1 MAFARVM
8 AMQVL
13 RHVGL
18 KLLSLALAVLLW
30 TLVAGQKEA
39 ERSLRV
45 PLEFQNMPES
55 LEMIGEPPSFV
66 DVRVKGPSTTLGQL
80 RGTELIVTV
89 ELSAARPGRRMF
101 HLLPD
106 HVTTPVGVRALG
118 VVPPTVPL
126 MFETSATKTV
136 PVVPAIDGEPA
147 DGYVR
152 GRVTASPKT
161 VEVVGPESVIRELTQ
176 ATTEPVNLRGAM
188 GRVRDTVTI
197 GVPESSV
204 RLKVP
209 RNAIVVV
216 EVNPAPVHHTIRG
229 VPIILRH
236 LRRGLRA
243 SVVPPAVAVSARG
256 AAGVVTGLA
265 AERVPVFVDL
275 NGLRRGRYNLPVR
288 IDATAGFSITGTDP
302 AAVQVTIK

>member
-1 MAFARVM
+1 M

-30 TLVAGQKEA
+30 SLVAGQKEA

-45 PLEFQNMPES
+45 PLEFRNMPGS

-89 ELSAARPGRRMF
+89 ELSTARPGRRMF

-106 HVTTPVGVRALG
+106 HVTTPVGVRALA

-126 MFETSATKTV
+126 MFEASATKRV
-136 PVVPAIDGEPA
+136 PVVPAIDGDPA
-147 DGYVR
+147 EGYMR
-152 GRVTASPKT
+152 GRVTASPAS
-161 VEVVGPESVIRELTQ
+161 VEVVGPESVIKQLTE

-197 GVPESSV
+197 GVAESSV
-204 RLKVP
+204 RLRIP
-209 RNAIVVV
+209 TNAVVV
-216 EVNPAPVHHTIRG
+216 VDVNPAPVHHTIRG
-229 VPIILRH
+229 VPILLRH
-236 LRRGLRA
+236 LKRGLRA
-243 SVVPPAVAVSARG
+243 TVVPSEVVVRARG

-265 AERVPVFVDL
+265 AERVPAFIDL
-275 NGLRRGRYNLPVR
+275 NGLNRGRYNLPVR
-288 IDATAGFSITGTDP
+288 IDATAGFSITATDP

>member
-1 MAFARVM
+1 M

-13 RHVGL
+13 RHAGL
-18 KLLSLALAVLLW
+18 KLLSFALAVLLW
-30 TLVAGQKEA
+30 SLVAGQKEA

-45 PLEFQNMPES
+45 PLEFQNVPAS

-80 RGTELIVTV
+80 RGTELIVTID
-89 ELSAARPGRRMF
+89 LAAARPGRRMF

-118 VVPPTVPL
+118 VIPATVPL
-126 MFETSATKTV
+126 MFEESATKTV

-147 DGYVR
+147 EGYVR
-152 GRVTASPKT
+152 GRVTTSPAS
-161 VEVVGPESVIRELTQ
+161 VEVVGPQSVVRQLTQ

-209 RNAIVVV
+209 RNAVVV
-216 EVNPAPVHHTIRG
+216 VDVNPGPVQHTVRG
-229 VPIILRH
+229 VPIVPRRLG
-236 LRRGLRA
+236 RGLRA
-243 SVVPPAVAVSARG
+243 TVAPPSVAVRARG
-256 AAGVVTGLA
+256 AAGVVKGVT
-265 AERVPVFVDL
+265 AERVPAFVDL
-275 NGLRRGRYNLPVR
+275 SGLKRGRYNLPVR
-288 IDATAGFSITGTDP
+288 IDSTGDFSIIATEP
-302 AAVQVTIK
+302 AAVQVTIR

>member
-1 MAFARVM
+1 M

-30 TLVAGQKEA
+30 SLVAGQKEA

-45 PLEFQNMPES
+45 PLEFQNMPGS

-80 RGTELIVTV
+80 RGTELIVTID
-89 ELSAARPGRRMF
+89 LSAARPGRRMF

-126 MFETSATKTV
+126 MFEASATKTV

-147 DGYVR
+147 AGYVR
-152 GRVTASPKT
+152 GRVTASPAS
-161 VEVVGPESVIRELTQ
+161 VEVVGPESVISQLTQ

-209 RNAIVVV
+209 RNAVVIV
-216 EVNPAPVHHTIRG
+216 EVNPAPMQHTIRG
-229 VPIILRH
+229 VPINLRH
-236 LRRGLRA
+236 LGRGLRA
-243 SVVPPAVAVSARG
+243 DAAPSAVAVRARG
-256 AAGVVTGLA
+256 AADVVKGLS
-265 AERVPVFVDL
+265 AERVPAFVDL
-275 NGLRRGRYNLPVR
+275 SGLRRGRYNLPVR
-288 IDATAGFSITGTDP
+288 IDPTAGFSIAGTEP
-302 AAVQVTIK
+302 STVQVTIK

>member
-1 MAFARVM
+1 M
-8 AMQVL
+8 AMRVL

-18 KLLSLALAVLLW
+18 KVLSLALAVLLW
-30 TLVAGQKEA
+30 SLVAGQEEA

-45 PLEFQNMPES
+45 PLEFQNMPGS

-89 ELSAARPGRRMF
+89 DLSAARPGRRMF

-106 HVTTPVGVRALG
+106 HVTTPVGVRPLG

-126 MFETSATKTV
+126 MFEASATKTV

-147 DGYVR
+147 EGYVR
-152 GRVTASPKT
+152 GRVTASPAS
-161 VEVVGPESVIRELTQ
+161 VEVVGPQSVISQLSE

-209 RNAIVVV
+209 RNAVVV
-216 EVNPAPVHHTIRG
+216 VDVNRAPVQHTVQG
-229 VPIILRH
+229 VPIIPRH
-236 LRRGLRA
+236 LQKGLRA
-243 SVVPPAVAVSARG
+243 AVVPKAVAVRTRG
-256 AAGVVTGLA
+256 AADVVRELS
-265 AERVPVFVDL
+265 AERVTAFVDL
-275 NGLRRGRYNLPVR
+275 SGLKRGRYNLPVR
-288 IDATAGFSITGTDP
+288 IDSSAGFSVTATDP
-302 AAVQVTIK
+302 AAVQVTIR

>member
-1 MAFARVM
+1 M

-30 TLVAGQKEA
+30 SLVAGQKEA

-45 PLEFQNMPES
+45 PLEFRNMPGS

-89 ELSAARPGRRMF
+89 ELSTARPGRRMF

-106 HVTTPVGVRALG
+106 HVTTPVGVRALA

-126 MFETSATKTV
+126 MFEASATKRV
-136 PVVPAIDGEPA
+136 PVVPAIDGDPA
-147 DGYVR
+147 EGYMR
-152 GRVTASPKT
+152 GRVSASPAS
-161 VEVVGPESVIRELTQ
+161 VEVVGPESVIKQLTE

-197 GVPESSV
+197 GVAESSV
-204 RLKVP
+204 RLKIP
-209 RNAIVVV
+209 TNAVVV
-216 EVNPAPVHHTIRG
+216 VDVNPAPVHHTIRG
-229 VPIILRH
+229 VPILLRH
-236 LRRGLRA
+236 LKRGLRA
-243 SVVPPAVAVSARG
+243 TVVPSEVVVRARG

-265 AERVPVFVDL
+265 ADRVPAFIDL
-275 NGLRRGRYNLPVR
+275 NGLNRGRYNLPVR
-288 IDATAGFSITGTDP
+288 IDATAGFSITATDP

>member
-1 MAFARVM
+1 M

-13 RHVGL
+13 RHFGL
-18 KLLSLALAVLLW
+18 KVLSLALAVLLW
-30 TLVAGQKEA
+30 SLVAGQKEA

-45 PLEFQNMPES
+45 PLEFRNMPAS

-106 HVTTPVGVRALG
+106 NVTTPVGVRALG

-126 MFETSATKTV
+126 MFEASATKTV

-147 DGYVR
+147 EGYAR
-152 GRVTASPKT
+152 GRVTASPAS
-161 VEVVGPESVIRELTQ
+161 VEVVGPESVISQLTQ

-197 GVPESSV
+197 GVAESSV

-209 RNAIVVV
+209 TNAVVV
-216 EVNPAPVHHTIRG
+216 VDVNPAPVQHTIRG
-229 VPIILRH
+229 VPIMLRH
-236 LRRGLRA
+236 LSRGFRA
-243 SVVPPAVAVSARG
+243 AAVPPDVSVRARG
-256 AAGVVTGLA
+256 PAGVITRLS
-265 AERVPVFVDL
+265 AERVPAFVDL
-275 NGLRRGRYNLPVR
+275 NGLKRGRYNLPVR
-288 IDATAGFSITGTDP
+288 IDATAGFSITATEP

>member
-1 MAFARVM
+1 M

-13 RHVGL
+13 RHIGL
-18 KLLSLALAVLLW
+18 KVLSLALAVLLW
-30 TLVAGQKEA
+30 SLVAGQKEA

-45 PLEFQNMPES
+45 PLEFQNMPGS

-106 HVTTPVGVRALG
+106 HVTTPVGIRALG
-118 VVPPTVPL
+118 VIPPTVPL
-126 MFETSATKTV
+126 MFEASATKTV

-147 DGYVR
+147 EGYVR
-152 GRVTASPKT
+152 GRVTASPAS
-161 VEVVGPESVIRELTQ
+161 VEVVGPESVIRQLTQ

-197 GVPESSV
+197 GVPESTV

-216 EVNPAPVHHTIRG
+216 EVNPAPVQHTIRG

-243 SVVPPAVAVSARG
+243 TVVPPAVAVRARG
-256 AAGVVTGLA
+256 AADVVTGLA
-265 AERVPVFVDL
+265 ADRVPAFVDL
-275 NGLRRGRYNLPVR
+275 SGLKRGRYNLPVR
-288 IDATAGFSITGTDP
+288 IDATAGFSITATDP
-302 AAVQVTIK
+302 SAVQVNIK

>member
-1 MAFARVM
+1 M

-30 TLVAGQKEA
+30 SLVAGQKEA

-45 PLEFQNMPES
+45 PLEFRNMPGS

-89 ELSAARPGRRMF
+89 ELSTARPGRRMF

-106 HVTTPVGVRALG
+106 HVTTPVGVRALA

-126 MFETSATKTV
+126 MFEASATKRV
-136 PVVPAIDGEPA
+136 PVVPAIDGDPA
-147 DGYVR
+147 EGYMR
-152 GRVTASPKT
+152 GRVTASPAS
-161 VEVVGPESVIRELTQ
+161 VEVVGPESVIKQLTE

-197 GVPESSV
+197 GVAESSV
-204 RLKVP
+204 RLKIP
-209 RNAIVVV
+209 TNAVVV
-216 EVNPAPVHHTIRG
+216 VDVSPAPVHHTIRG
-229 VPIILRH
+229 VPILLRH
-236 LRRGLRA
+236 LKSGLRA
-243 SVVPPAVAVSARG
+243 TVVPSEVVVRARG

-265 AERVPVFVDL
+265 AERVPAFIDL
-275 NGLRRGRYNLPVR
+275 NGLNRGRYNLPVR
-288 IDATAGFSITGTDP
+288 IDATAGFSITATDP

>member
-1 MAFARVM
+1 M

-30 TLVAGQKEA
+30 SLVAGQKEA

-45 PLEFQNMPES
+45 PLEFRNMPGS

-89 ELSAARPGRRMF
+89 ELSTARPGRRMF

-106 HVTTPVGVRALG
+106 HVTTPVGVRALA

-126 MFETSATKTV
+126 MFEASATKRV
-136 PVVPAIDGEPA
+136 PVVPAIDGDPA
-147 DGYVR
+147 EGYMR
-152 GRVTASPKT
+152 GRVTASPAS
-161 VEVVGPESVIRELTQ
+161 VEVVGPESVIKQLTE

-197 GVPESSV
+197 GVAESSV
-204 RLKVP
+204 RLRIP
-209 RNAIVVV
+209 TNAVVV
-216 EVNPAPVHHTIRG
+216 VDVNPAPVHHTIRG
-229 VPIILRH
+229 VPILLRH
-236 LRRGLRA
+236 LKSGLRA
-243 SVVPPAVAVSARG
+243 TVVPSEVVVRARG

-265 AERVPVFVDL
+265 AERVPAFIDL
-275 NGLRRGRYNLPVR
+275 NGLNRGRYNLPVR
-288 IDATAGFSITGTDP
+288 IDATAGFSITATDP

>member
-1 MAFARVM
+1 M

-30 TLVAGQKEA
+30 SLVAGQKEA

-45 PLEFQNMPES
+45 PLEFRNMPGS

-89 ELSAARPGRRMF
+89 ELSTARPGRRMF

-106 HVTTPVGVRALG
+106 HVTTPVGVRALA

-126 MFETSATKTV
+126 MFEASATKRV
-136 PVVPAIDGEPA
+136 PVVPAIDGDPA
-147 DGYVR
+147 EGYMS
-152 GRVTASPKT
+152 GRVTASPAS
-161 VEVVGPESVIRELTQ
+161 VEVVGPESVIKQLTE

-197 GVPESSV
+197 GVAESSV
-204 RLKVP
+204 RLKIP
-209 RNAIVVV
+209 TNAVVV
-216 EVNPAPVHHTIRG
+216 VDVNPAPVHHTIRG
-229 VPIILRH
+229 VPILLRH
-236 LRRGLRA
+236 LKSGLRA
-243 SVVPPAVAVSARG
+243 TVVPSEVVVRARG

-265 AERVPVFVDL
+265 AERVPAFIDL
-275 NGLRRGRYNLPVR
+275 NGLNRGRYNLPVR
-288 IDATAGFSITGTDP
+288 TDATAGFSITATDP

>member
-1 MAFARVM
+1 M

-30 TLVAGQKEA
+30 SLVAGQKEA

-45 PLEFQNMPES
+45 PLEFRNMPGS

-89 ELSAARPGRRMF
+89 ELSTARPGRRMF

-106 HVTTPVGVRALG
+106 HVTAPVGVRALA

-126 MFETSATKTV
+126 MFEASATKTV
-136 PVVPAIDGEPA
+136 PVVPAIDGDPA
-147 DGYVR
+147 EGYVR
-152 GRVTASPKT
+152 GRVTASPAS
-161 VEVVGPESVIRELTQ
+161 VEVVGPESVIKQLTE

-197 GVPESSV
+197 GVAESSV
-204 RLKVP
+204 RLKIP
-209 RNAIVVV
+209 TNAVVV
-216 EVNPAPVHHTIRG
+216 VDVNPAPVHHTIRG
-229 VPIILRH
+229 VPILLRH
-236 LRRGLRA
+236 LKRGLRA
-243 SVVPPAVAVSARG
+243 TVVPSEVVVRARG
-256 AAGVVTGLA
+256 AAGVVTRLA
-265 AERVPVFVDL
+265 AERVPAFVDL
-275 NGLRRGRYNLPVR
+275 NGLNRGRYNLPVR
-288 IDATAGFSITGTDP
+288 TDATAGFSITATDP

>member
-1 MAFARVM
+1 M

-30 TLVAGQKEA
+30 SLVAGQKEA

-45 PLEFQNMPES
+45 PLEFRNMPGS

-89 ELSAARPGRRMF
+89 ELSTARPGRRMF

-106 HVTTPVGVRALG
+106 HVTTPVGVRALA

-126 MFETSATKTV
+126 MFEASATKTV
-136 PVVPAIDGEPA
+136 PVVPAIDGDPA
-147 DGYVR
+147 EGYVR
-152 GRVTASPKT
+152 GRVTASPAS
-161 VEVVGPESVIRELTQ
+161 VEVVGPESVIKQLTE

-197 GVPESSV
+197 GVAESSV
-204 RLKVP
+204 RLKIP
-209 RNAIVVV
+209 TNAVVV
-216 EVNPAPVHHTIRG
+216 VDVNPAPVHHTIRG
-229 VPIILRH
+229 VPILLRH
-236 LRRGLRA
+236 LERGLRA
-243 SVVPPAVAVSARG
+243 TVVPSEVVVRARG
-256 AAGVVTGLA
+256 AAGVVTRLA
-265 AERVPVFVDL
+265 AERVPAFVDL
-275 NGLRRGRYNLPVR
+275 NGLNRGRYNLPVR
-288 IDATAGFSITGTDP
+288 IDATAGFSITATDP

>member
-1 MAFARVM
+1 M

-30 TLVAGQKEA
+30 SLVAGQKEA

-45 PLEFQNMPES
+45 PLEFRNMPGS

-89 ELSAARPGRRMF
+89 ELSTARPGRRMF

-106 HVTTPVGVRALG
+106 HVTTPVGVRALA

-126 MFETSATKTV
+126 MFEASATKRV
-136 PVVPAIDGEPA
+136 PVVPAIDGDPA
-147 DGYVR
+147 EGYMR
-152 GRVTASPKT
+152 GRVSASPAS
-161 VEVVGPESVIRELTQ
+161 VEVVGPESVIKQLTE

-197 GVPESSV
+197 GVAESSV
-204 RLKVP
+204 RLKIP
-209 RNAIVVV
+209 TNAVVV
-216 EVNPAPVHHTIRG
+216 VDVNPAPVHHTIRG
-229 VPIILRH
+229 VPILLRH
-236 LRRGLRA
+236 LKRGLRA
-243 SVVPPAVAVSARG
+243 TVVPSEVVVRAQG

-265 AERVPVFVDL
+265 AERVPAFIDL
-275 NGLRRGRYNLPVR
+275 NGLNRGRYNLPVR
-288 IDATAGFSITGTDP
+288 IDATAGFSITATDP

>member
-1 MAFARVM
+1 M

-30 TLVAGQKEA
+30 SLVAGQKEA

-45 PLEFQNMPES
+45 PLEFRNMPGS

-89 ELSAARPGRRMF
+89 ELSTARPGRRMF

-106 HVTTPVGVRALG
+106 HVTTPVGVRALA

-126 MFETSATKTV
+126 MFEASATKRV
-136 PVVPAIDGEPA
+136 PVVPAIDGDPA
-147 DGYVR
+147 EGYVR
-152 GRVTASPKT
+152 GRVTASPAS
-161 VEVVGPESVIRELTQ
+161 VEVVGPESVIKQLTE

-197 GVPESSV
+197 GVAESSV
-204 RLKVP
+204 RLKIP
-209 RNAIVVV
+209 TNAVVV
-216 EVNPAPVHHTIRG
+216 VDVNPAPVHHTIRG
-229 VPIILRH
+229 VPILLRH
-236 LRRGLRA
+236 LKRGLRA
-243 SVVPPAVAVSARG
+243 TVVPSEVVVRARG

-265 AERVPVFVDL
+265 AERVPAFIDL
-275 NGLRRGRYNLPVR
+275 NGLNRGRYNLPVR
-288 IDATAGFSITGTDP
+288 IDATAGFSITATDP